1 MKRKILI
8 LLFLISFL
16 SFWSAKKVLAVDLTV
31 ICADNGP
38 CDLFP
43 FSGAALFAE
52 DNFLPGDSVTKQIT
66 VVNNDTDEDCY
77 LYLVTENET
86 QSPADFAEKLFTV
99 IKRGADDLY
108 GVRSGPDQAA
118 GDKKL
123 ADLFSGSAI
132 FLSTIAKNSSEVFA
146 WTVTFDFAS
155 GNYYQHASTAF
166 DFDLTFS
173 CGFPPAPTPTPT
185 PAPGGGGTGGGGA
198 PVCSDAKPGLPSS
211 FTAVAGP
218 GDGQVTLS
226 WIPPALPYTYFLIA
240 YNDSSDWPPKWGN
253 PDVGNVTS
261 FTVSGL
267 GAGTYWF
274 WLRAGNGC
282 MPGDFVGPISPG
294 AIAGVAGGGVAP
306 GFAPGVL
313 GVGTPGELGE
323 GEATQE
329 GEVMG
334 APGKPICWWWLIL
347 ALIEA
352 GVVGAYCWLISKTKK
367 KFSWYL
373 PVGVAVLGYVG
384 DHFFAHRYFVPSRF
398 CPLMWLWV
406 ILAGVIPIGFY
417 YLRGSLTKRIM

>member
-16 SFWSAKKVLAVDLTV
+16 SFWSAKRVLAVDLTV
-31 ICADNGP
+31 TCAENGP
-38 CDLFP
+38 CSLAPFP
-43 FSGAALFAE
+43 GAALFSE
-52 DNFLPGDSVTKQIT
+52 NNFLPGDSVTKQIT

-86 QSPADFAEKLFTV
+86 QSPGGFAEKLFTV
-99 IKRGADDLY
+99 IKKGASDIY
-108 GVRSGPDQAA
+108 GVRDGSDQAT

-132 FLSTIAKNSSEVFA
+132 FLSTIAKNSSEIFA
-146 WTVTFDFAS
+146 WTVTFDFTS
-155 GNYYQHASTAF
+155 GNYYQNASMAF
-166 DFDLTFS
+166 NFDLTFS
-173 CGFPPAPTPTPT
+173 CGFPPVPTPTPVPT
-185 PAPGGGGTGGGGA
+185 SPPGGGGPAGGPGPA
-198 PVCSDAKPGLPSS
+198 CTDAKPGLPTGFS
-211 FTAVAGP
+211 AVAGP
-218 GDGQVTLS
+218 GTGQVTLS
-226 WIPPALPYTYFLIA
+226 WLPPSLPYTYFLIA
-240 YNDSSDWPPKWGN
+240 YSDSSSWPPKWGN
-253 PDVGNVTS
+253 PDVGDVSS

-313 GVGTPGELGE
+313 GVETPGELGE
-323 GEATQE
+323 GEATRE

-347 ALIEA
+347 ALIGA
-352 GVVGAYCWLISKTKK
+352 GLVGAYCWLISKTQK
-367 KFSWYL
+367 KFSWYF
-373 PVGVAVLGYVG
+373 PVGVAVLGYIG
-384 DHFFAHRYFVPSRF
+384 DRFFAHRFLAPSHF
-398 CPLMWLWV
+398 CNWMWLWS
-406 ILAGVIPIGFY
+406 ILSAFLPTGL
-417 YLRGSLTKRIM
+417 YLYFKRR